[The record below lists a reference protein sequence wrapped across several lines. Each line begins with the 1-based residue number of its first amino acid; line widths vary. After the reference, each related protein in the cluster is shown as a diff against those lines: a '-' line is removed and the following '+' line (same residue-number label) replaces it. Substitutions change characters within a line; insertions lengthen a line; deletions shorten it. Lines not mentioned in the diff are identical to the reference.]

1 MAREI
6 FNAGYV
12 LFITTG
18 DGVTFQ
24 PNPNSYVNPDHLSY
38 FKFIGRIIG
47 KAICDGHLMDAHFT
61 RSFYKHILG
70 GDPFLSHSFVHS
82 FIHLLLRVD
91 CDALA
96 LMPIVCMY
104 VCAAN

>member
-1 MAREI
+1 MTREWYSVLAREV

-12 LFITTG
+12 LFVTTG

-38 FKFIGRIIG
+38 FKFVGRIIG

-70 GDPFLSHSFVHS
+70 EDEGADMASPLPG
-82 FIHLLLRVD
+82 L
-91 CDALA
+91 LA
-96 LMPIVCMY
+96 LTPCCVCM
-104 VCAAN
+104 

>member
-1 MAREI
+1 MRDLSFVGLSRRPDSRVVQYSVLAREI

-70 GDPFLSHSFVHS
+70 GDPFLSHSFIHS
-82 FIHLLLRVD
+82 SPVES
-91 CDALA
+91 
-96 LMPIVCMY
+96 
-104 VCAAN
+104 

>member
-1 MAREI
+1 MLAREI

-12 LFITTG
+12 LFVTAG

-70 GDPFLSHSFVHS
+70 DPSSNQALPIHSYHPSIPFHFFPV
-82 FIHLLLRVD
+82 VD
-91 CDALA
+91 EWS
-96 LMPIVCMY
+96 IS
-104 VCAAN
+104 

>member
-1 MAREI
+1 MTREWYSVLAREV

-12 LFITTG
+12 LFVTTG

-38 FKFIGRIIG
+38 FKFVGRIIG

-70 GDPFLSHSFVHS
+70 E
-82 FIHLLLRVD
+82 
-91 CDALA
+91 DADIAPPLA
-96 LMPIVCMY
+96 CSL
-104 VCAAN
+104 

>member
-1 MAREI
+1 MLAREI

-12 LFITTG
+12 LFVTAG

-70 GDPFLSHSFVHS
+70 DPPSNQAFPIHPYNPFHSSIS
-82 FIHLLLRVD
+82 FIHSIIFL
-91 CDALA
+91 
-96 LMPIVCMY
+96 
-104 VCAAN
+104 